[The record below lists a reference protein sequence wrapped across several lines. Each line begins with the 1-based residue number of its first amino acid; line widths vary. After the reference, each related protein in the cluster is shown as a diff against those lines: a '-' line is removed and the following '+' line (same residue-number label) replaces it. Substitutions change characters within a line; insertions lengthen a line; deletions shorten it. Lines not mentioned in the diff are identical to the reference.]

1 MPLQILPAPYWR
13 GGSFRLTLVEER
25 QVRIDGEHKIYGRIA
40 DSGFEIRFHFCPN
53 CGSSVF
59 WEGDRG
65 LDHYGIAVGCFAD
78 PDFPGPV
85 YSAYEDAKHPW
96 LDATSTKEYFKGP
109 RPAGLPLPR

>member
-1 MPLQILPAPYWR
+1 MSPSAIGGQLKVIATANPSASTYAIANPA
-13 GGSFRLTLVEER
+13 SAVLFRLTWVAER

-53 CGSSVF
+53 WGSSVF

-78 PDFPGPV
+78 PDFP
-85 YSAYEDAKHPW
+85 
-96 LDATSTKEYFKGP
+96 
-109 RPAGLPLPR
+109 